1 MLLVSLALFNN
12 SSERARGRGRR
23 KTELREGESA
33 TGCDQVGPPVY
44 DFCITGTRCQ
54 TFSPWKECL
63 PNQFHVNGLGGNH
76 SPLVRLRVQLLKHAP
91 REKYREDGG
100 QEEENKRIE
109 KVRWGLACFTRVRI
123 SSGHRVQDRSH
134 PSKFTDVSQKHRQRI
149 CQDHMISAFQ
159 QEIKEGYPRART
171 VKRNAIKFAGPLQMK
186 SSDKSI

>member
-1 MLLVSLALFNN
+1 MLLVAPSLFNN
-12 SSERARGRGRR
+12 SSERTRGRGRR

-44 DFCITGTRCQ
+44 DFCITGARCQ

-100 QEEENKRIE
+100 QEEANKRDRTE
-109 KVRWGLACFTRVRI
+109 LGTSLQPTCPDLLRAQCTVKVRAASQSMTG
-123 SSGHRVQDRSH
+123 
-134 PSKFTDVSQKHRQRI
+134 SKST
-149 CQDHMISAFQ
+149 
-159 QEIKEGYPRART
+159 E
-171 VKRNAIKFAGPLQMK
+171 
-186 SSDKSI
+186 